1 MATTRSARLV
11 ALSNTSESGIIT
23 SRELRQAGVTARH
36 AARLCGPGGPWRRLM
51 PGVILLRDS
60 APTRLQLL
68 QAAVA
73 RFGPDTVVTG
83 ADALRARGVS
93 CPVTREVHLLV
104 PDYRRLPA
112 EPGMLP
118 RRTTRMPP
126 PTWIDGVPFAPAA
139 RAALDLA
146 RLELDPTRIDE
157 LISLPLYWGLCTV
170 EELNDE
176 LDAGNRRGSAAVRA
190 ALRQVDPEVTY
201 AHGLAKKVIEGCPL
215 PTPSWNVTICDRRGR
230 PIGAADA
237 WWDDI
242 GLAWQFR
249 AAKQGTSDFHPL
261 ALTATGTV
269 LVRCTVEQ
277 LRKVPMEVAAELV
290 RAFAEAARTPRPKV
304 RTIGRIDNAA

>member
-1 MATTRSARLV
+1 M

-23 SRELRQAGVTARH
+23 SRELRKAGVTARY
-36 AARLCGPGGPWRRLM
+36 AAKLCGPGGPWRRLM

-73 RFGPDTVVTG
+73 RFGPDVVVTG
-83 ADALRARGVS
+83 ADALRARGVD

-104 PDYRRLPA
+104 PDYRRMPA

-118 RRTTRMPP
+118 RRTTRMPS

-146 RLELDPTRIDE
+146 RLELDPARIGE
-157 LISLPLYWGLCTV
+157 LISLPLYWGLCTH
-170 EELNDE
+170 EDLSEE
-176 LDAGNRRGSAAVRA
+176 LDAGNRRGSAAVRS
-190 ALRQVDPEVTY
+190 ALRRIAPEETY

-215 PTPSWNVTICDRRGR
+215 PTPSWNTTICDRQGR
-230 PIGAADA
+230 PIGSADA
-237 WWDDI
+237 WWNEI

-249 AAKQGTSDFHPL
+249 APKQGAANFHPL

-269 LVRCTVEQ
+269 LVRCTIDQ
-277 LRKVPMEVAAELV
+277 LKKVPMEVATELV
-290 RAFAEAARTPRPKV
+290 TAFTEAARTPRPKV
-304 RTIGRIDNAA
+304 RAIGRIDNAA